1 LTLHLHSI
9 RRLVS
14 FHFFPYSNFTLWSC
28 VTSFYNLP
36 FTDTAEINYIDILK
50 DKWYYLDAAKATKAG
65 YMQGY
70 DGKLF
75 PLDPISR
82 QAFATVLARLTGG
95 EAAVDDT
102 VINNLTD
109 GKSIP
114 EWSKA
119 AISTTISKGYFNG
132 LISDA
137 FKPEEKITRLE
148 AVVALDRAFKSMYR
162 AVYSKSGT
170 YGPASGMM
178 ALDGNVAII
187 SPDVTL
193 KNTTINGDLIL
204 RESIGDGNVCLEN
217 VVVKGTTIV
226 RGGGENSIVIR
237 NSSLG
242 RVIVRREG
250 NVVRIVATG
259 STTIGEAEL
268 QSGAILEE
276 EFLTGEGFGDI
287 VIPDDIFAGATIV
300 FEGNFD
306 NVTVDSGNININMA
320 NGAIGNLTL
329 AQGAEGT
336 TVNLAQQASVGTLN
350 INAAV
355 NITGQGSIQ
364 NANVNVSG
372 STIQQQPQNVV
383 KAPGVTVNIDTP
395 EPPPA
400 PRTGGGGGSGR
411 SSGDDDDDNKT
422 AVVINAINN
431 MFVTIGHK
439 KNISIN
445 CTPADAK
452 ISSISGNPGVA
463 KVTVEGNTLEVEGVS
478 VGAATI
484 TVTAERLGYYS
495 TSRRFTVTVDTAGT
509 IVTEDF
515 GLLGNGK
522 ATAGARLEDGKT
534 MSDVTAINVEWFD
547 YDGISIGKGY
557 LNVAYFISQLG
568 GEQTKFSMPFGYSR
582 DWYASDGYWDVEGAM
597 KGEPFTVK
605 FTVTFKNG
613 ITASA
618 ENERFDD
625 YITVS
630 TGDEL
635 LEALSDDKIDAILLD
650 ENILLTETLVVGREV
665 IINGTGHSIDK
676 AINIK
681 GNNVVIKNLVG
692 TAADR
697 ASHKLPGIGGAV
709 GFYVNGRGIVLD
721 NVSAD
726 GAAVTDATSR
736 AVIGHTGSEFIVMN
750 SRFSNVTTGI
760 FAHSGYSQ
768 PDAKQVTLIAES
780 NTFTNVLSGIGGTQ
794 KTNFTAFDNTFV
806 SVKTDGE
813 GIGLGTGVVILGEYT
828 GYDAEYLEAQNTF
841 MHSDG
846 NKVKDYREVFFIENA
861 DGLKHAAMNQE
872 EGQVWVVENGEYKL
886 SEQLNI
892 TKSIHILGKED
903 VTIIPED
910 IEWSKENGYKHL
922 IAIYAGTQE
931 APVRINNI
939 TVDANNISHAVST
952 YSNAYGAL
960 TNVTVKNGKG
970 AGLIVNGSTI
980 VATNLNT
987 SGNAWGA
994 VNVDPGVG
1002 VKTPSVFILNSGTLE
1017 EETQIWSDGSNVSEI
1032 ATVEVTADGYNEFI
1046 LQGTNVKIW
1055 SNKPL
1060 VNVPSITKDGAT
1072 KYYPTIQAVINA
1084 AVTGDTIDVAAGI
1097 YDIGKEQLLI
1107 AKGITLKG
1115 IGETKPVIRGT
1126 AYDVGSYTEPMLKT
1140 TANNTAGQETLIE
1153 NLSFEWSLK
1162 MDSYLVETEMQLCLQ
1177 VIMLL

>member
-1 LTLHLHSI
+1 MRAEKIKCIICIILSAALI
-9 RRLVS
+9 MVNLVS
-14 FHFFPYSNFTLWSC
+14 ADVPKLQPVKYTDIAGSKYESQLTEWIDNGFIKGFPDGTFKPENTITRAEFMAL
-28 VTSFYNLP
+28 VNRSFG

-463 KVTVEGNTLEVEGVS
+463 KVDCRRKHTLEVDRGFCRS
-478 VGAATI
+478 SNNHS
-484 TVTAERLGYYS
+484 YC
-495 TSRRFTVTVDTAGT
+495 
-509 IVTEDF
+509 
-515 GLLGNGK
+515 GK
-522 ATAGARLEDGKT
+522 
-534 MSDVTAINVEWFD
+534 
-547 YDGISIGKGY
+547 IG
-557 LNVAYFISQLG
+557 
-568 GEQTKFSMPFGYSR
+568 
-582 DWYASDGYWDVEGAM
+582 
-597 KGEPFTVK
+597 
-605 FTVTFKNG
+605 
-613 ITASA
+613 
-618 ENERFDD
+618 
-625 YITVS
+625 
-630 TGDEL
+630 
-635 LEALSDDKIDAILLD
+635 
-650 ENILLTETLVVGREV
+650 
-665 IINGTGHSIDK
+665 
-676 AINIK
+676 
-681 GNNVVIKNLVG
+681 
-692 TAADR
+692 
-697 ASHKLPGIGGAV
+697 
-709 GFYVNGRGIVLD
+709 
-721 NVSAD
+721 
-726 GAAVTDATSR
+726 
-736 AVIGHTGSEFIVMN
+736 
-750 SRFSNVTTGI
+750 
-760 FAHSGYSQ
+760 
-768 PDAKQVTLIAES
+768 
-780 NTFTNVLSGIGGTQ
+780 
-794 KTNFTAFDNTFV
+794 
-806 SVKTDGE
+806 
-813 GIGLGTGVVILGEYT
+813 
-828 GYDAEYLEAQNTF
+828 
-841 MHSDG
+841 
-846 NKVKDYREVFFIENA
+846 
-861 DGLKHAAMNQE
+861 
-872 EGQVWVVENGEYKL
+872 
-886 SEQLNI
+886 
-892 TKSIHILGKED
+892 
-903 VTIIPED
+903 
-910 IEWSKENGYKHL
+910 
-922 IAIYAGTQE
+922 
-931 APVRINNI
+931 
-939 TVDANNISHAVST
+939 
-952 YSNAYGAL
+952 
-960 TNVTVKNGKG
+960 
-970 AGLIVNGSTI
+970 
-980 VATNLNT
+980 
-987 SGNAWGA
+987 
-994 VNVDPGVG
+994 
-1002 VKTPSVFILNSGTLE
+1002 
-1017 EETQIWSDGSNVSEI
+1017 
-1032 ATVEVTADGYNEFI
+1032 I
-1046 LQGTNVKIW
+1046 LQHK
-1055 SNKPL
+1055 
-1060 VNVPSITKDGAT
+1060 
-1072 KYYPTIQAVINA
+1072 QAVYGYCRYCGRN
-1084 AVTGDTIDVAAGI
+1084 
-1097 YDIGKEQLLI
+1097 Y
-1107 AKGITLKG
+1107 
-1115 IGETKPVIRGT
+1115 
-1126 AYDVGSYTEPMLKT
+1126 S
-1140 TANNTAGQETLIE
+1140 
-1153 NLSFEWSLK
+1153 
-1162 MDSYLVETEMQLCLQ
+1162 
-1177 VIMLL
+1177 